1 MPLHP
6 PRAMR
11 WLLGIAGGLLV
22 IAVAGV
28 AAFIATFDVNRLIA
42 PGQAR
47 VKAVTGRDL
56 LIRGGTTLEISLQ
69 PRLVANDVSIS
80 NWPGAGSAPVATAK
94 QVAVQLDLL
103 PLLSGRYEVTRL
115 ELVEPVIALATDA
128 QGRGN
133 WEFDAVATP
142 DAAGPRANSSAGVL
156 EALSIDRLDV
166 DKGAITYRDAK
177 SGKVTAIAVDKLSL
191 VMPSPEAAIR
201 VEFRGAVNTIPI
213 DLKGELGALQALAAR
228 RWPYPLDVAGKIA
241 GRDTALKAQIRVEQ
255 NTTAFD
261 GLDLAYGG
269 RAVKGR
275 VAYTAGGARPRL
287 VADISVDALSA
298 ADLDLPGGAAKQGPA
313 VPVPASRFVIPETD
327 VPFDDLREVD
337 ADIKVRTGRLSL
349 GDGIVLQEVDARL
362 TLDNGRLEAPV
373 LKANLFGGDLTAR
386 LAIDATRAAY
396 PAITVRADARDMD
409 LGQLRAL
416 LGIKGDVHG
425 SRVALSIDLKMH
437 GSSPHAW
444 ASDATGSALLTISRG
459 TLATGKLDQGGGVLV
474 SLLSAI
480 NPFYQTDESTELL
493 CGVARL
499 PLQHGVARI
508 DRSLALETTKVAAS
522 ASGTVDFRTET
533 LDLSYKPSVRQ
544 GITIEVPQVAQL
556 VRLQGSFR
564 DPKVRVDAAASAAT
578 AARIGAAIGTG
589 GLSMLGTTLL
599 NQTTEG
605 GAGPCESALGRA
617 TLERRDSANGT
628 SAAGTS
634 KESAGKILPR
644 PFRH

>member
-1 MPLHP
+1 
-6 PRAMR
+6 
-11 WLLGIAGGLLV
+11 
-22 IAVAGV
+22 
-28 AAFIATFDVNRLIA
+28 
-42 PGQAR
+42 
-47 VKAVTGRDL
+47 
-56 LIRGGTTLEISLQ
+56 
-69 PRLVANDVSIS
+69 
-80 NWPGAGSAPVATAK
+80 
-94 QVAVQLDLL
+94 
-103 PLLSGRYEVTRL
+103 
-115 ELVEPVIALATDA
+115 
-128 QGRGN
+128 
-133 WEFDAVATP
+133 
-142 DAAGPRANSSAGVL
+142 
-156 EALSIDRLDV
+156 
-166 DKGAITYRDAK
+166 
-177 SGKVTAIAVDKLSL
+177 
-191 VMPSPEAAIR
+191 
-201 VEFRGAVNTIPI
+201 
-213 DLKGELGALQALAAR
+213 
-228 RWPYPLDVAGKIA
+228 
-241 GRDTALKAQIRVEQ
+241 
-255 NTTAFD
+255 
-261 GLDLAYGG
+261 
-269 RAVKGR
+269 
-275 VAYTAGGARPRL
+275 
-287 VADISVDALSA
+287 
-298 ADLDLPGGAAKQGPA
+298 
-313 VPVPASRFVIPETD
+313 
-327 VPFDDLREVD
+327 
-337 ADIKVRTGRLSL
+337 
-349 GDGIVLQEVDARL
+349 
-362 TLDNGRLEAPV
+362 
-373 LKANLFGGDLTAR
+373 
-386 LAIDATRAAY
+386 
-396 PAITVRADARDMD
+396 
-409 LGQLRAL
+409 
-416 LGIKGDVHG
+416 
-425 SRVALSIDLKMH
+425 
-437 GSSPHAW
+437 
-444 ASDATGSALLTISRG
+444 LLTISRG